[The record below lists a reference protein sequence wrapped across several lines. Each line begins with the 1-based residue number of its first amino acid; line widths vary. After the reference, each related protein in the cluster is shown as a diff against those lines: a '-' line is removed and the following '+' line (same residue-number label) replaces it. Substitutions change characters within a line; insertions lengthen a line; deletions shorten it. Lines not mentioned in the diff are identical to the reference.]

1 MASDLW
7 SFFNESGYAAGAA
20 AKSLSQCGASKAMF
34 QEGFYPE
41 AAAENNSLV
50 MAHDAKCVHYY
61 LSLGTR
67 K

>member
-1 MASDLW
+1 
-7 SFFNESGYAAGAA
+7 
-20 AKSLSQCGASKAMF
+20 MF